1 LAAVF
6 TAYFDA
12 AGTPRNSVVAV
23 AGFVSNFEKWKQFEL
38 TWNKILEREGV
49 SCLHMTDFVSFQG
62 EFKASKGQ

>member
-1 LAAVF
+1 
-6 TAYFDA
+6 
-12 AGTPRNSVVAV
+12 VAV